1 MSDATDATDST
12 LFVRTEIIGRVGV
25 LTLDRPDRLNAM
37 SNTMDQQFFD
47 ALRELNAHPDVRCLL
62 WRAEGRAFSAGRDVS
77 ELGNRAPGQ
86 SDYHY
91 IHAGHA
97 ATHETLVP
105 SPWPIV
111 CAIQGWCIG
120 GSFERTLLC
129 DLRIASEDA
138 KFRLP
143 ELAHGLI
150 PDSGGTARL
159 FQMCG
164 HGIATDLV
172 LTGRVMDA
180 EEAFRHGVV
189 SRVVARDDL
198 DGTAMEV
205 AQTIAGLPPLAV
217 RAWRQ
222 NMNDIATPL
231 ITKSLHDE
239 LVQQMLVYKSDDFA
253 EFKAARAEGRPPQ
266 YRLT

>member
-1 MSDATDATDST
+1 MTDSSDATPSS
-12 LFVRTEIIGRVGV
+12 FVRTEVRGGVGV

-37 SNTMDQQFFD
+37 NNAMDEEFFD
-47 ALRELNAHPDVRCLL
+47 ALRELQAHPDVRCIL

-77 ELGNRAPGQ
+77 ELGNRGPGQ

-91 IHAGHA
+91 IHAGHS

-129 DLRIASEDA
+129 DLRIVSEDA

-164 HGIATDLV
+164 HGIVTDLV

-180 EEAFRHGVV
+180 EEAYRHGVV
-189 SRVVARDDL
+189 SRVVAREDL
-198 DGTAMEV
+198 DTTAMEV
-205 AQTIAGLPPLAV
+205 AQTIAALPPLAV

-231 ITKSLHDE
+231 VTKSLHDE
-239 LVQQMLVYKSDDFA
+239 LVQQMLVYKSEDFA
-253 EFKAARAEGRPPQ
+253 EFKAARAEGRPPR

>member
-1 MSDATDATDST
+1 MSDAATDT
-12 LFVRTEIIGRVGV
+12 PTFVRTEVIGRVGV

-37 SNTMDQQFFD
+37 SNTMDEQFFD
-47 ALRELNAHPDVRCLL
+47 ALRELNAHPDVRCIL

-91 IHAGHA
+91 IHAGHS
-97 ATHETLVP
+97 ATHQTLVP
-105 SPWPIV
+105 PPWPVV

-164 HGIATDLV
+164 HGIVTDLV

-198 DGTAMEV
+198 DATAMEV

-231 ITKSLHDE
+231 VTKSLHDE

-253 EFKAARAEGRPPQ
+253 EFKKARSEGRPPQ

>member
-1 MSDATDATDST
+1 M
-12 LFVRTEIIGRVGV
+12 

-37 SNTMDQQFFD
+37 NNAMDEEFFD
-47 ALRELNAHPDVRCLL
+47 ALRELQAHPDVRCIL

-77 ELGNRAPGQ
+77 ELGNRGPGQ

-91 IHAGHA
+91 IHAGHS

-129 DLRIASEDA
+129 DLRIVSEDA

-164 HGIATDLV
+164 HGIVTDLV

-180 EEAFRHGVV
+180 EEAYRHGVV
-189 SRVVARDDL
+189 SRVVAREDL
-198 DGTAMEV
+198 DTTAMEV
-205 AQTIAGLPPLAV
+205 AQTIAALPPLAV

-231 ITKSLHDE
+231 VTKSLHDE
-239 LVQQMLVYKSDDFA
+239 LVQQMLVYKSEDFA
-253 EFKAARAEGRPPQ
+253 EFKAARAEGRPPR

>member
-1 MSDATDATDST
+1 MTY
-12 LFVRTEIIGRVGV
+12 IRVDYEDHLAV

-37 SNTMDQQFFD
+37 NNAMDAEFFEVLE
-47 ALRELNAHPDVRCLL
+47 AINARPEVRCVL
-62 WRAEGRAFSAGRDVS
+62 WRAEGRAFSAGRDVND
-77 ELGNRAPGQ
+77 LGNRGPGE

-91 IHAGHA
+91 ISQGHA
-97 ATHETLVP
+97 ATHRLLVP
-105 SPWPIV
+105 PKVPVV

-129 DLRIASEDA
+129 DLRFVSEDA

-164 HGIATDLV
+164 PGIATDLV

-180 EEAFRHGVV
+180 QEALRLGIV
-189 SRVVARDDL
+189 SRVLPIDELDAAAHEAAR
-198 DGTAMEV
+198 AIS
-205 AQTIAGLPPLAV
+205 ALPPLAV
-217 RAWRQ
+217 KAWRQ
-222 NMNDIATPL
+222 GLLDLATPP
-231 ITKSLHDE
+231 ITNALHAE
-239 LVQQMLVYKSDDFA
+239 LLAQMLVYKSEDFA
-253 EFKAARAEGRPPQ
+253 EFKKARAEERPPV
-266 YRLT
+266 YRTT